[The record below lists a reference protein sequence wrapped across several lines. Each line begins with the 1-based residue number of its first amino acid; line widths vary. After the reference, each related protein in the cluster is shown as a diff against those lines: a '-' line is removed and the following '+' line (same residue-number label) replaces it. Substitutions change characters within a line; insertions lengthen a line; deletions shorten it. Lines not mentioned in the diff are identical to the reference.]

1 MIGYDLAMR
10 NTIVLFLIC
19 AFLASCGG
27 SDTAKT
33 KPTHIPFP
41 DQSGMVDSSVLTL
54 LERTKGEIQAAPENS
69 KSWGIHASAL
79 FANDYFG
86 LSVDAFRV
94 ALDIDP
100 TMQQARYI
108 MATALWK
115 LNKQEEAIAEVTTF
129 LELKPDYDP
138 AWRLLAQWQLDR
150 GESQLAHDAAM
161 KAFELN
167 QKRIGTRFVL
177 VQSLLD
183 LDRPD
188 DAVKFIEE
196 TLASGKT
203 SPWMYQVAAKCYRQL
218 GMDSKLEVALAN
230 AGPPPNTW
238 PDPMFQYL
246 SNMVVGK
253 AALTEFAFW
262 TYETR
267 GPVEA
272 LPRLRKA
279 LRVNPE
285 HVNLRTAFAHA
296 LQLSGKLQESVRVLS
311 NLQGEPNLNYWKQFA
326 NACIAVAE
334 VSGEEQWTTRAET
347 YVLNALDFDSND
359 GSAHDLA
366 AKVAMQQGHTQKA
379 SDHWETAGKLHSGV
393 EAWNLAE
400 VSFAFVLGINP
411 SRIDVLCGLALA
423 QIKNGQFVSAQ
434 TTIDTLSQLDP
445 GNPEVVEL
453 QRLLP

>member
-1 MIGYDLAMR
+1 
-10 NTIVLFLIC
+10 
-19 AFLASCGG
+19 
-27 SDTAKT
+27 
-33 KPTHIPFP
+33 
-41 DQSGMVDSSVLTL
+41 
-54 LERTKGEIQAAPENS
+54 
-69 KSWGIHASAL
+69 
-79 FANDYFG
+79 
-86 LSVDAFRV
+86 
-94 ALDIDP
+94 
-100 TMQQARYI
+100 
-108 MATALWK
+108 
-115 LNKQEEAIAEVTTF
+115 
-129 LELKPDYDP
+129 
-138 AWRLLAQWQLDR
+138 
-150 GESQLAHDAAM
+150 
-161 KAFELN
+161 
-167 QKRIGTRFVL
+167 
-177 VQSLLD
+177 
-183 LDRPD
+183 
-188 DAVKFIEE
+188 
-196 TLASGKT
+196 
-203 SPWMYQVAAKCYRQL
+203 
-218 GMDSKLEVALAN
+218 
-230 AGPPPNTW
+230 
-238 PDPMFQYL
+238 
-246 SNMVVGK
+246 MVVGK

-262 TYETR
+262 TYETK

-285 HVNLRTAFAHA
+285 HVNLRVAVAHA

-366 AKVAMQQGHTQKA
+366 AKVAMQQGHPQKA
-379 SDHWETAGKLHSGV
+379 LDHWGTAGKLHCGS

-400 VSFAFVLGINP
+400 VSFAFALGINP
-411 SRIDVLCGLALA
+411 SQVDVLCGLALA

>member
-1 MIGYDLAMR
+1 MR
-10 NTIVLFLIC
+10 ITIVLFLIC
-19 AFLASCGG
+19 VFLASCGG
-27 SDTAKT
+27 SNPETAIST
-33 KPTHIPFP
+33 GIPFP
-41 DQSGMVDSSVLTL
+41 DQKTNVDSSVLTL
-54 LERTKGEIQAAPENS
+54 LNRTKGEIQEEPSNH
-69 KSWGIHASAL
+69 KHWGIHASAL

-115 LNKQEEAIAEVTTF
+115 LNKQEEAIEEVHTF
-129 LELKPDYDP
+129 LELKPEYDP

-167 QKRIGTRFVL
+167 QNRIGTRFVL

-183 LDRPD
+183 LDRPE

-196 TLASGKT
+196 TLASGNA
-203 SPWMYQVAAKCYRQL
+203 SSWMYQVAAKCYRKL
-218 GMDSKLEVALAN
+218 GMESKLELALTK

-267 GPVEA
+267 GPIEA

-279 LRVNPE
+279 LRGNPE
-285 HVNLRTAFAHA
+285 HVDLRTALAHS

-311 NLQGEPNLNYWKQFA
+311 NLQGEPNLNYWKQFT
-326 NACIAVAE
+326 NVCIAVAE
-334 VSGEEQWTTRAET
+334 ISGEEQWATKAATF
-347 YVLNALDFDSND
+347 VQNALDLDSND
-359 GSAHDLA
+359 GSTHDLA
-366 AKVAMQQGHTQKA
+366 ARVAMKQGHPQQA
-379 SDHWETAGKLHSGV
+379 SDHWGTAGKLHNGV

-400 VSFAFVLGINP
+400 VSFAFALGINP
-411 SRIDVLCGLALA
+411 SEVDVLSGLALA
-423 QIKNGQFVSAQ
+423 QIKNKHYISAQ

-445 GNPEVVEL
+445 GNAEVVEL